1 MNKLTL
7 FLCPGH
13 GLPQLFLPHRHLL
26 SHHFLPP
33 LSLPLPLHLH
43 LPLRSH
49 HRGPAAAPAEA
60 GSGHWMRRLASVT
73 APSKPRA
80 AAGRSEGSTLSAA
93 GQSAQPQNAP
103 LRKWQWKKDAIF
115 NSLQL
120 DLYSFSCNQ
129 IYPQPFSRWSV
140 QEGYRSEMRL
150 VWYLLTTPVFL
161 CGKAS
166 LRCS

>member
-7 FLCPGH
+7 FLCPGPR
-13 GLPQLFLPHRHLL
+13 LPQLCLPHRRLL

-43 LPLRSH
+43 LALRSH

-80 AAGRSEGSTLSAA
+80 AAGRSERSTLSAA
-93 GQSAQPQNAP
+93 GQSPQPQNAP
-103 LRKWQWKKDAIF
+103 PRK
-115 NSLQL
+115 
-120 DLYSFSCNQ
+120 
-129 IYPQPFSRWSV
+129 
-140 QEGYRSEMRL
+140 
-150 VWYLLTTPVFL
+150 
-161 CGKAS
+161 
-166 LRCS
+166 